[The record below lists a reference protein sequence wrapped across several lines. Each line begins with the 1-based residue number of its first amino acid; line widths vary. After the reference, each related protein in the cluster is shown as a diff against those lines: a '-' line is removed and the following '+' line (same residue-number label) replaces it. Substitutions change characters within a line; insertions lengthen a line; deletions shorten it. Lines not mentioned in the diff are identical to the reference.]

1 MKRIIVVGLCML
13 TLAAGGCKKD
23 SSTPPP
29 TSDCVSTNDF
39 SFPAN
44 ATKFSA
50 TLYSQCAT
58 VAVGAEFYLKLVL
71 YNVSEAFGAAAEFS
85 VPANVEILGA
95 EIGPL
100 FTPSS
105 DILALGTL
113 VNNNA
118 AYAFGITYKAGTN
131 RTSTGSGV
139 IVKLRCRGLSAGA
152 ATFAI
157 DRAKLEI
164 KRSDGTPIANFT
176 NILVENVTVT
186 IR

>member
-1 MKRIIVVGLCML
+1 MKQFIIAALCAL
-13 TLAAGGCKKD
+13 TLTAGGCKKD

-29 TSDCVSTNDF
+29 TTDCVSANDF

-58 VAVGAEFYLKLVL
+58 AAVGAEFYVKLVL
-71 YNVSEAFGAAAEFS
+71 YNVTEAFGAATEFS

-95 EIGPL
+95 ELGPL
-100 FTPSS
+100 FAPTS
-105 DILALGTL
+105 DVLALGGL
-113 VNNNA
+113 VNNNT

-131 RTSTGSGV
+131 RSATGSGV
-139 IVKLRCRGLSAGA
+139 LVKLRCRGLAAGA
-152 ATFAI
+152 ATFVI
-157 DRAKLEI
+157 NRTKLEI
-164 KRSDGTPIANFT
+164 KRSDGTPIANFN

-186 IR
+186 IQ

>member
-1 MKRIIVVGLCML
+1 MKRIIVATLCTL
-13 TLAAGGCKKD
+13 TLAVGGCKKD
-23 SSTPPP
+23 SSTPP
-29 TSDCVSTNDF
+29 TTDCVSANDF

-44 ATKFSA
+44 ATKFSV

-58 VAVGAEFYLKLVL
+58 VAVGTEFYVKLVL
-71 YNVSEAFGAAAEFS
+71 YNVTEAFGAAAEFS

-100 FTPSS
+100 FTPTS
-105 DILALGTL
+105 DVLALGGL

-131 RTSTGSGV
+131 RSATGSGV

-152 ATFAI
+152 ATFTI
-157 DRAKLEI
+157 DRTKLEI
-164 KRSDGTPIANFT
+164 KRSDGTPIANFN

-186 IR
+186 IQ